1 MILRYLEYKVVG
13 VIQVLISVL
22 SMVVPIQCFHKRVS
36 IFVEESGWTEEDG
49 NKMQLAEFVSKIL
62 KVNQ

>member
-1 MILRYLEYKVVG
+1 MILRYLEYRT
-13 VIQVLISVL
+13 ISLIEVLISVS

-49 NKMQLAEFVSKIL
+49 NKLQLAEFVSKIL

>member
-1 MILRYLEYKVVG
+1 MS
-13 VIQVLISVL
+13 VIQVLISL
-22 SMVVPIQCFHKRVS
+22 SSMGFPSQFFHTSVS

-49 NKMQLAEFVSKIL
+49 NKLQLAEFVSKIL

>member
-1 MILRYLEYKVVG
+1 MLLRYLEYKL
-13 VIQVLISVL
+13 IRAIEVLISVS
-22 SMVVPIQCFHKRVS
+22 SMGFPSQCFHKRVS